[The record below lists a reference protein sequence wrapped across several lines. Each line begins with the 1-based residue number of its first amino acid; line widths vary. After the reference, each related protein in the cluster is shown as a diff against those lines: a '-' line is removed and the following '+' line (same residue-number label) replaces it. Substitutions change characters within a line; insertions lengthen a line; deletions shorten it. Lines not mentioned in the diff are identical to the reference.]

1 MLNLTDLKNG
11 TNIIFQGD
19 PHTVIYYEHSK
30 LGRGGAI
37 MRTKLKNLRNG
48 AIIDYTFK
56 GNEKIEPANITRRKA
71 QYLYS
76 QGDTYNFMDAGT
88 FDQFTLEKNV
98 IGKQAD
104 FLKEGENI
112 DVLALG
118 DKPININLPI
128 KVELEVS
135 ETEPGVRGDT
145 AQGSVT
151 KPAILE
157 TGAKISVPI
166 FVKVGDKV
174 RVNTESGEYVERV
187 R

>member
-1 MLNLTDLKNG
+1 MLNITDLKTG

-19 PHTVIYYEHSK
+19 PFVVMSYEHSK

-37 MRTKLKNLRNG
+37 MRTKLKNIISG

-56 GNEKIEPANITRRKA
+56 GNEKIEAADIMRRKS
-71 QYLYS
+71 QYLYR
-76 QGDTYNFMDAGT
+76 QGEGYHFMDIST
-88 FDQFTLEKNV
+88 FDQFELPKTV
-98 IGKQAD
+98 IGHQAD

-118 DKPININLPI
+118 EKPININLPI
-128 KVELEVS
+128 KVELEVA

-157 TGAKISVPI
+157 TGAKINVPI
-166 FVKVGDKV
+166 FVKVGDIV

>member
-19 PHTVIYYEHSK
+19 PQTVIYYEHSK
-30 LGRGGAI
+30 SGRGGAI
-37 MRTKLKNLRNG
+37 MRTKLKNLRSG

-56 GNEKIEPANITRRKA
+56 GNEKIEAANITRRKS
-71 QYLYS
+71 QYLYR
-76 QGDTYNFMDAGT
+76 QGDSYFFMDAIT
-88 FDQFTLEKNV
+88 YDQFELAKDV
-98 IGKQAD
+98 IGNQAD

-112 DVLALG
+112 DVLALE

-128 KVELEVS
+128 KVELEVTQ
-135 ETEPGVRGDT
+135 TEPGVRGDT

-151 KPAILE
+151 KPAVLE
-157 TGAKISVPI
+157 TGARISVPI

-174 RVNTESGEYVERV
+174 RVNTESGTYVERV